1 VQINSPGKK
10 PGLSFFEHQHQPNQA
25 KFFEGILSDSLE
37 LKTNEEKISTIGANS
52 IKMILKSDTISEL
65 QKTMGKMIKVV
76 TEEVF
81 FTRKRRNLAVFEDA
95 LKYIPRNSH

>member
-1 VQINSPGKK
+1 
-10 PGLSFFEHQHQPNQA
+10 
-25 KFFEGILSDSLE
+25 
-37 LKTNEEKISTIGANS
+37 
-52 IKMILKSDTISEL
+52 MILKSDTISEL